1 MSWKN
6 IILSLLHL
14 STESRPFLVLI
25 KLYQPVVFFSIMGA
39 ETFAIIIFFFSR
51 LTLDIVVLV
60 RSSMV
65 RCSLSICL

>member
-39 ETFAIIIFFFSR
+39 ETFAIIFFFSR
-51 LTLDIVVLV
+51 LNLDIVVLA

>member
-39 ETFAIIIFFFSR
+39 ETFAIIFFFSR

-65 RCSLSICL
+65 RCSFSICL

>member
-39 ETFAIIIFFFSR
+39 ETFAIIFFFFL

>member
-39 ETFAIIIFFFSR
+39 ETFAIIFFFSR

-60 RSSMV
+60 MSSMV

>member
-39 ETFAIIIFFFSR
+39 ETFAIIFFFFASDFR
-51 LTLDIVVLV
+51 YCCFSEVLHGE
-60 RSSMV
+60 M
-65 RCSLSICL
+65 

>member
-39 ETFAIIIFFFSR
+39 ETFAIIFFFFR
-51 LTLDIVVLV
+51 V
-60 RSSMV
+60 
-65 RCSLSICL
+65 

>member
-39 ETFAIIIFFFSR
+39 ETFAIIFFFSR

>member
-25 KLYQPVVFFSIMGA
+25 KLYQPVVFFSIMRA
-39 ETFAIIIFFFSR
+39 ETFAIIFFFSR

-65 RCSLSICL
+65 RCSFSICL